1 MRELERTELDRDI
14 VWECNNFKL
23 LGIILDNNLKFD
35 IHLSKIFEKKTS
47 RKLSVLTRVAKFLS
61 FKKRCIL
68 FKAFIEL

>member
-14 VWECNNFKL
+14 VWEYNSFKL

-35 IHLSKIFEKKTS
+35 KNLSKIFKKKTS

>member
-35 IHLSKIFEKKTS
+35 KHLSKIFEKKTS
-47 RKLSVLTRVAKFLS
+47 RKLSDLTRVAKFLS